1 MIKFRLAFLL
11 LLLHTC
17 IFVFAQEPDSLLTVT
32 HFGNNPGHLKMFVY
46 PNETKRNSSLK
57 PLVIVLHG
65 CGQTANEV
73 ARLTGWN
80 KLARLNDFVVVYP
93 QQRFINNVST
103 CFNWFRNSDIN
114 KGQGECESIYQMILY
129 MQKHYAIDSSRI
141 FVTGL
146 SAGAAMAVVMM
157 ATHPGSFKAG
167 AIFAGGAYKLATN
180 AFASAGVMAGT
191 KKLSKDEL
199 IKNVVEQ
206 NPSFKGVYPEMIIY
220 QGLNDLVVNHKNAGL
235 LIDQWTGINH
245 CDNIPDKTDQPFMGI
260 ADIKRMEYAD
270 STGKTVAIFYE
281 VDNLGHRVLVKPGN
295 NKDEGG
301 QIGTYGAGRGFHST
315 FQTAKEFGIIKE

>member
-1 MIKFRLAFLL
+1 MKLITVIFLL
-11 LLLHTC
+11 
-17 IFVFAQEPDSLLTVT
+17 IFLQPFTGVLAQEQTELTQVD
-32 HFGNNPGHLKMFVY
+32 HFGKNPGSLKMFIY
-46 PNETKRNSSLK
+46 SNGRKKDSLLK

-65 CGQTANEV
+65 CGQSADGV

-80 KLARLNDFVVVYP
+80 KLAYLNDFMIIYP
-93 QQRFINNVST
+93 QQKFINNVST

-129 MQKHYAIDSSRI
+129 MKRHYPVDSNRI

-157 ATHPGSFKAG
+157 ATHPELFKGG

-180 AFASAGVMAGT
+180 AFASAAVMAGT
-191 KKLSKDEL
+191 KKLSKEEL
-199 IKNVVEQ
+199 VKNVVEQ
-206 NPSFKGVYPEMIIY
+206 NPLYKGKYPEMIIY

-235 LIDQWTGINH
+235 LITQWAAINH
-245 CDNIPDKTDQPFMGI
+245 CDTVPDKTMHPFMNI
-260 ADIKRMEYAD
+260 TDINRMEYAD
-270 STGKTVAIFYE
+270 SSGRTVIIFYE

-301 QIGTYGAGRGFHST
+301 EIGTYGAGKDFHST
-315 FQTAKEFGIIKE
+315 YQTAKDFGIIKE